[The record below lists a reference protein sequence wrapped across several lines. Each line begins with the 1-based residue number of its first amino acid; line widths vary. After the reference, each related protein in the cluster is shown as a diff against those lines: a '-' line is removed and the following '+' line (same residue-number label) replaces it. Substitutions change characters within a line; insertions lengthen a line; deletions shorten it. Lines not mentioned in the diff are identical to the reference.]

1 MNLTTR
7 RGWFYE
13 ISILTV
19 FFGALLSVI
28 TLGIFGSQ
36 WEYVLYHMDLPIGG
50 FFTPAFILLGL
61 LWIVFGFL
69 LFRTAMKLSGSLYS
83 SLSPKF
89 LLFETFMEDSR
100 TAKNVLILAFVG
112 MIVMYVWSE
121 FIFLTLKASNIISS
135 GLCGVLSLVA
145 LLGALVIMLLNLG
158 AYIQMISVEME
169 V

>member
-13 ISILTV
+13 IPILIV
-19 FFGALLSVI
+19 FFGVLLSVI
-28 TLGIFGSQ
+28 TLGVFGSQ
-36 WEYVLYHMDLPIGG
+36 WEYVLYHMDLPSGDV
-50 FFTPAFILLGL
+50 FTPSFILLGL
-61 LWIVFGFL
+61 LWMLFGFL

-89 LLFETFMEDSR
+89 LLFETFMEDYR
-100 TAKNVLILAFVG
+100 TAKNVRIIAFVG

-121 FIFLTLKASNIISS
+121 FIFLTLKASNIISG

-145 LLGALVIMLLNLG
+145 LLGALIIMLLNLG
-158 AYIQMISVEME
+158 AYIQMTRGEME